1 MQFLLVMATIMTG
14 ISCAWS
20 FHVGIQRDLE
30 EVLHAAEDHLPAAA
44 STESSCQVSNTT
56 IEIIPPLSVK

>member
-1 MQFLLVMATIMTG
+1 M
-14 ISCAWS
+14 
-20 FHVGIQRDLE
+20 GIQRDLE